1 LLAKR
6 AYRGICAHRTGGIVV
21 APEARGY
28 DAFISYSHRL
38 DAVIAA
44 RLQAELQRFA
54 KPWYQIRALRVFR
67 DQTSLAAS
75 PHLWT
80 TIEQALDNSR
90 WLILMASPESAQS
103 HWVAKEIGWWRE
115 HRPASHILIAV
126 TDGELVWD
134 ARAGDLDWAASTAL
148 SKEAL
153 GHAFQQEPRWVDV
166 RWARDQESSLRSADP
181 RFQDAVADLAATIR
195 QLPKDSL
202 IGEHIRQRRRT
213 MRSVTAAL
221 AALVILLAVAVTAA
235 VIAKGQRDR
244 ALREE
249 TVATAGQLASTA
261 ISLTASHPDL
271 AQLFAAKAYQL
282 DPGDPQTRAA
292 LFAVVQSDPQVQRF
306 IQARGPVSAVTT
318 AADGHLIVAGTATG
332 WVQRWT
338 LPGFRRATVGRMDGP
353 VSGVAVSA
361 DGTTIAAAAGTQAR
375 VWRPGGVVQSNTAPS
390 GHRFTAV
397 GVSPSGRFAAFAAY
411 PRLDV
416 LDSRG
421 RTWAQRE
428 LTGFRPP
435 SRGRPATVTG
445 IAVPSDSG
453 LVAFNGYYGSWQRIT
468 LPGLAVSGSAHNV
481 FGLGKFPAY
490 AYALSP
496 AGTLA
501 TYSNVAAG
509 RALRVWS
516 VHQPSTPPGRARL
529 GGRLAL
535 ALAISRDGRWVA
547 SEDAGGIHVSRI
559 TAAGPAS
566 RPRSYPGAEPIFVT
580 SLAFLGGSDTQLVSA
595 SGDLLTLWN
604 LSQYSRIGQAARIR
618 MPWQCGR
625 ICPGPRLAVR
635 PDSQQAVITDS
646 NGNLLQQAGLGA
658 AFGQISQLATGRT
671 QQYGLPQWNPGGN
684 QLYLYGATLY
694 TIIVPGRGGTLT
706 SRAPLDRVA
715 AARADPDPPQYVS
728 IVGGQRLARIDAAGG
743 IRIGADHTG
752 HGGALVS
759 APAAVHPNPGLY
771 QNQAAVSPDGARAA
785 VIDQVS
791 RQVYVINLST
801 GRSWRLPGIR
811 AYQLGYAGPRLVIQ
825 RENGDIDLRGTDGTT
840 LIRSI
845 QAGTPWNYGNFA
857 VTSPGG
863 GVAGVGLVAEER
875 ANGQGVIADLGTGHV
890 LGVFPVGKASPFQQT
905 TMAFTPG
912 NRSLITVTEGN
923 GSSPD
928 GLLTQLSLAPA
939 HWVRV
944 ACTTSGH
951 TLTAQDWRRYI
962 SDTPPT
968 QLGCAG

>member
-1 LLAKR
+1 MA
-6 AYRGICAHRTGGIVV
+6 A
-21 APEARGY
+21 EERGY

-38 DAVIAA
+38 DGAIAA

-54 KPWYQIRALRVFR
+54 KPWYQLRALRVFR

-80 TIEQALDNSR
+80 TIEQALDGSR
-90 WLILMASPESAQS
+90 WLILMASPQSAQS
-103 HWVAKEIGWWRE
+103 PWVAKEIGWWRE
-115 HRPASHILIAV
+115 HRPASHILVAV

-134 ARAGDLDWAASTAL
+134 ASARDLDWAASTAL

-153 GHAFQQEPRWVDV
+153 GHAFGQEPRWVNL
-166 RWARDQESSLRSADP
+166 RWARAQPDRLRPADP
-181 RFQDAVADLAATIR
+181 RFQDALADLSAAIR
-195 QLPKDSL
+195 EQPKDSL

-213 MRSVTAAL
+213 IRSLLAGL
-221 AALVILLAVAVTAA
+221 AALIILLAVAVTAA
-235 VIAKGQRDR
+235 VIANGQRDR
-244 ALREE
+244 AIREE

-261 ISLTASHPDL
+261 ISLTSSHPDL

-292 LFAVVQSDPQVQRF
+292 LFAAVQSDPQVQRF
-306 IQARGPVSAVTT
+306 IQARGPVSAVST
-318 AADGHLIVAGTATG
+318 AADGQMIVAATATG

-338 LPGFRRATVGRMDGP
+338 LPGFHRATVGRLDGP

-361 DGTTIAAAAGTQAR
+361 DGTTIAAAAGAQAR
-375 VWRPGGVVQSNTAPS
+375 VWRPGGVVQSHAAPP

-397 GVSPSGRFAAFAAY
+397 GVSPSGRFAAFGAY
-411 PRLDV
+411 PWLDV
-416 LDSRG
+416 LDSHG
-421 RTWAQRE
+421 PSWAQRR

-435 SRGRPATVTG
+435 ARGRPATVTG

-468 LPGLAVSGSAHNV
+468 LPGLAVAGSAHDV
-481 FGLGKFPAY
+481 FGLGRFPAY

-516 VHQPSTPPGRARL
+516 TSLPSGPGRRARL

-547 SEDAGGIHVSRI
+547 SEDASGIHVSRI
-559 TAAGPAS
+559 AVAGPAG
-566 RPRSYPGAEPIFVT
+566 RATSYPGAEPIFVT
-580 SLAFLGGSDTQLVSA
+580 SLAFLGGSDRQLVSA

-604 LSQYSRIGQAARIR
+604 LGQYSRIGAAARIP
-618 MPWQCGR
+618 MPWQCGPV
-625 ICPGPRLAVR
+625 CPGPRLAVR
-635 PDSQQAVITDS
+635 PGSQDVVITDS
-646 NGNLLQQAGLGA
+646 NGNLVQQAGLGA
-658 AFGQISQLATGRT
+658 AFGRISRLATGHI
-671 QQYGLPQWNPGGN
+671 QQYGLPQWGPGGH
-684 QLYLYGATLY
+684 QLYLYGAKLY
-694 TIIVPGRGGTLT
+694 TITIPGQRAGPVTGRGLAG
-706 SRAPLDRVA
+706 RAAVQ
-715 AARADPDPPQYVS
+715 ADPDPPQYVS
-728 IVGGQRLARIDAAGG
+728 VTAGQRFARVDAAFR
-743 IRIGADHTG
+743 IRIGADRTG
-752 HGGALVS
+752 PGGTLVS
-759 APAAVHPNPGLY
+759 APAAVRPNPGRY
-771 QNQAAVSPDGARAA
+771 QNQAAVSPDAARAA

-791 RQVYVINLST
+791 RQVYVINLRT

-811 AYQLGYAGPRLVIQ
+811 AYQLGYAGARLVIQ
-825 RENGDIDLRGTDGTT
+825 RENGDIDLRGTDGRT
-840 LIRSI
+840 LIRSV

-857 VTSPGG
+857 V
-863 GVAGVGLVAEER
+863 AGPAGTREGLVAEER
-875 ANGQGVIADLGTGHV
+875 ANGQGVLADLGTGHV

-912 NRSLITVTEGN
+912 TRSLVTVTEGN
-923 GSSPD
+923 SGSPE
-928 GLLTQLSLAPA
+928 GRLTQLSLVPA
-939 HWVRV
+939 DWVRV

-951 TLTAQDWRRYI
+951 SLTAQDWRRYI
-962 SDTPPT
+962 SAAPPAE
-968 QLGCAG
+968 LGCGG